1 MDNISLVEKDYVYPS
16 LKMIKQDDGGYNFI
30 QDESDNRT
38 KISSAGDP
46 EAHPV
51 FGVSANDM
59 DDN

>member
-1 MDNISLVEKDYVYPS
+1 MEKDYVYPS

-38 KISSAGDP
+38 RISSAGDP

-51 FGVSANDM
+51 FGVSVNDM